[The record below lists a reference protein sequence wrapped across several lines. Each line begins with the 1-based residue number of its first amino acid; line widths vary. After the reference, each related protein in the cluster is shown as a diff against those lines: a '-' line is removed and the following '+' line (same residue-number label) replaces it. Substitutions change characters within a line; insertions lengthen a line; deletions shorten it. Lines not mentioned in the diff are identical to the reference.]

1 MNKQQ
6 ILQELQSSHEF
17 FNRSTRNLAEEHSTF
32 APAEGQMTA
41 CQQVAHV
48 AQTIDWFF
56 EGAFRPEGFSTDWD
70 EMAKAVSAVT
80 SLAAARE
87 WVERS
92 FAAAKA
98 KAEATSD
105 AEWSAALP
113 PNMIFGE
120 APRFAIIGGL
130 VDHTAH
136 HRGALTVYARLKG
149 VTPPMPYMDM

>member
-32 APAEGQMTA
+32 ASAEGQMTA

-70 EMAKAVSAVT
+70 EMAKAISAVT
-80 SLAAARE
+80 SLAAAQE

-105 AEWSAALP
+105 AEWIAPLP

-120 APRFAIIGGL
+120 APRFAIISGL
-130 VDHTAH
+130 TDHTAH